1 MYQKTTM
8 IKNPSGLHA
17 RPASEFIACA
27 KKFNAKIAI
36 GRTNEEEKV
45 NAKSMVL
52 LLSLGIGCFSAMAPW
67 LYSPT
72 IRAELKR
79 HWRFHL
85 LPGSSPSLGV
95 QPLPVSSVWLNMV
108 ASTVSSTG
116 LQFGKVLPT

>member
-52 LLSLGIGCFSAMAPW
+52 LLSLGIGQG
-67 LYSPT
+67 
-72 IRAELKR
+72 E
-79 HWRFHL
+79 
-85 LPGSSPSLGV
+85 
-95 QPLPVSSVWLNMV
+95 SVVICADGEDEVEAVDALV
-108 ASTVSSTG
+108 ALIDSG
-116 LQFGKVLPT
+116 FNE